1 MDDLIYEVV
10 NMKKPKLEKKITS
23 PVPIIGGV
31 YRIPLRKVYNKNH
44 IKGDATWDSIYGKK
58 KCAKCRQKFQE
69 GDAYRTT
76 NDHKYVHVEC
86 S

>member
-1 MDDLIYEVV
+1 
-10 NMKKPKLEKKITS
+10 MKKPKLEKKITS

-44 IKGDATWDSIYGKK
+44 IKGDATWDDVYKRK
-58 KCAKCRQKFQE
+58 KCAVCKKHFIE